1 MVIITATFVA
11 IMMLAIKEENSG
23 SGQALSPGISSE
35 IEMTSEDHQNVGG
48 KTHREVV

>member
-1 MVIITATFVA
+1 MVIITATS
-11 IMMLAIKEENSG
+11 ITMLAIKEVNSG